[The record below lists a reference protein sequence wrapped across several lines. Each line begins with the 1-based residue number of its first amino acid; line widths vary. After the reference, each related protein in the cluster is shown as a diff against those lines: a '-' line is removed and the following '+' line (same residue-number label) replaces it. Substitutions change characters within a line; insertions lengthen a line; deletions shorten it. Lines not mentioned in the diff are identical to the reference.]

1 MKLRNGLTQN
11 DKNGTQIFLIDLII
25 RKIRKICV
33 PFLLLALIV
42 LFFHKLALGNLILA
56 RGDTFLYFYPYWHA
70 AAAALRAGRVP
81 LWNPDI
87 FMGAPFLA
95 NSQVGFFY
103 PLNWPLWL
111 LLPTPYAVTAT
122 ILLHLVIGGLG
133 AYGVGRRLLRL
144 GQMGALLTAVSF
156 TLGGYVTAQVEHVNQ
171 LQGMVWLPWFFV
183 VAGRLEIGDWRLVG
197 RQAWWLAGLFALQ
210 LLAGHTQTVFVTVV
224 GLGVW
229 LLTNLWH
236 NYRGFVRV
244 RPRLSVS
251 YLLLP
256 FILGGVMALGLTA
269 VQLLPTLELS
279 QLSSRQGGL
288 PVNEVLSFSWNPL
301 LAAHS
306 LLPAWGQSL
315 FSEYVAFLPL
325 TVLLLAGVGAWQ
337 WRHNKHVLPLIILV
351 FVGLL
356 LALGQFNPLNWLL
369 ARLPGFDLFR
379 APARW
384 LLLYTLAVSL
394 LAGLGLETVI
404 ADKVSKRVL
413 GWITAVLLLLMAWGI
428 GSRWLAALIPTGAEA
443 PYQPIAPATLLLWLG
458 ELVLCWLIVWVGQN
472 SNADDADLNGFS
484 RISLKKIRENPPR
497 SALSAMPF
505 LLRVCPRLSASHVL
519 LALAVISLY
528 ISSRSL
534 PYNHPTTPEAFFDLR
549 PPSTRLLAGNQGAM
563 PPDRFLSLSNIFFD
577 PGDQAEIDTIYAGLL
592 DEQAQFDYTVA
603 IKQKEIIGPN
613 LPMVYGLP
621 TVDGFDGGI
630 LPLAAYSQFMQT
642 LLLNGQATTDGRLR
656 EFLTAVP
663 SPQWLDLLNVRY
675 LITDKVGDAWREG
688 VFFDLQHP
696 VDLHQNDVATV
707 GYMPPFAAT
716 ELWLVAAGNPGEVQ
730 VTTMAGDVWQLVPEQ
745 AGEDW
750 QRVVL
755 PKPAELAEIVLRGC
769 LNCSQAWSVAGL
781 TLVDSRDGAFQ
792 PLVLGNYRLIHSGDV
807 KIYENLDVLPR
818 VLALTDW
825 RAIGRGQTG
834 TNADEVLALL
844 QGVDV
849 GKTAVIDTVN
859 APPAPGGEQPTATIT
874 AYAPERVVIETAG
887 EQPSLLLLTDAMY
900 PGWEVT
906 VDGETAVSVTTDA
919 IFRGVFVPGGSHEVV
934 WEFRSKAW
942 ENGRLLSLLSLLLWG
957 IGGIY
962 IFGLKRVLNI
972 RHG

>member
-1 MKLRNGLTQN
+1 M
-11 DKNGTQIFLIDLII
+11 
-25 RKIRKICV
+25 
-33 PFLLLALIV
+33 
-42 LFFHKLALGNLILA
+42 HKLALGNLILA
-56 RGDTFLYFYPYWHA
+56 RGDTFLYFYPYWYA

-87 FMGAPFLA
+87 FMGVPFLA

-111 LLPTPYAVTAT
+111 LLPTPYAVTVS
-122 ILLHLVIGGLG
+122 IVLHLAIGGAG
-133 AYGVGRRLLRL
+133 AYGAGRRLLRL
-144 GQMGALLTAVSF
+144 GRTGALLTAVSF

-171 LQGMVWLPWFFV
+171 LQGMAWLPWFFV
-183 VAGRLEIGDWRLVG
+183 VAGRLEACPEQGRRIGDWRLAG
-197 RQAWWLAGLFALQ
+197 RRAWWLAGLFALQ
-210 LLAGHTQTVFVTVV
+210 LLAGHTQTVFITVV

-229 LLTNLWH
+229 LLVTLWQTLRH
-236 NYRGFVRV
+236 TVRV
-244 RPRLSVS
+244 RPRSS
-251 YLLLP
+251 ASHLLLP
-256 FILGGVMALGLTA
+256 FVLGGVMALGLTA

-288 PVNEVLSFSWNPL
+288 NVNEVLSFSWNPL

-337 WRHNKHVLPLIILV
+337 WRQNGKPVLPLILLAV
-351 FVGLL
+351 VGLL

-369 ARLPGFDLFR
+369 ARLPGFNLFR

-394 LAGLGLETVI
+394 LAGLGLETV
-404 ADKVSKRVL
+404 AASKLSKRAM
-413 GWITAVLLLLMAWGI
+413 GWITAVLLLLIAWGI
-428 GSRWLAALIPTGAEA
+428 GSRWLAGLIPTGAEA
-443 PYQPIAPATLLLWLG
+443 PYQPIAPATMLLWLG
-458 ELVLCWLIVWVGQN
+458 ELALCWLIIWVGWKN
-472 SNADDADLNGFS
+472 RCADDTDLSGFS
-484 RISLKKIRENPPR
+484 LIRTKKICENPPR
-497 SALSAMPF
+497 SASSAHPF
-505 LLRVCPRLSASHVL
+505 PIRVRPRLSASHLL

-528 ISSRSL
+528 LSSRSL

-549 PPSTRLLAGNQGAM
+549 PPSTRLLAGNRDAL

-592 DEQAQFDYTVA
+592 DEQARFDYTVA

-630 LPLAAYSQFMQT
+630 LPLAAYSRFVQAV
-642 LLLNGQATTDGRLR
+642 LLDGQPTTDGRLR

-663 SPQWLDLLNVRY
+663 PPHWLDLLNVRY

-696 VDLHQNDVATV
+696 VALGENDVATV
-707 GYMPPFAAT
+707 GYVPPFAAT
-716 ELWLVAAGNPGEVQ
+716 ELWLVASGEAGEVQ
-730 VTTMAGDVWQLVPEQ
+730 VTTAAGETWQLLPEQ

-750 QRVVL
+750 RRVVL
-755 PKPAELAEIVLRGC
+755 PKAAELTAITLQGC
-769 LNCSQAWSVAGL
+769 RQPCDAAWQVAGL

-818 VLALTDW
+818 VLALTGW
-825 RAIGRGQTG
+825 QVGM
-834 TNADEVLALL
+834 NAAEALVLL

-849 GKTAVIDTVN
+849 GKTAVID
-859 APPAPGGEQPTATIT
+859 ASKPPPPPSGTPPTATIT
-874 AYAPERVVIETAG
+874 AYAPERVVIATAG
-887 EQPSLLLLTDAMY
+887 EQLSLLLLTDAMY

-906 VDGETAVSVTTDA
+906 VDGETAVSITTDA
-919 IFRGVFVPGGSHEVV
+919 LFRGVFVPAGSHEVV
-934 WEFRSKAW
+934 WEFRSRAW
-942 ENGRLLSLLSLLLWG
+942 ENGRLLSLLTLLLWG
-957 IGGIY
+957 ASGVWLWWWVGR
-962 IFGLKRVLNI
+962 K
-972 RHG
+972 